1 MADFTRREKHMNGP
15 RVTIHMVTDASR
27 LVRSTTTSLKILQF
41 IKSEHEVRLTD
52 VAEALEIGHSTAH
65 NHLATLEEHEWL
77 VREDGVYRLGLKL
90 MEFGRHTRRTVPHFA
105 AARRLANELSV
116 QTSFEVE
123 FLVEEYGRLVSIVDV
138 IPSNAVYGNTDDEW
152 EGIGIS
158 YNMTNTASG
167 KAILAELPPE
177 RVEAILEKRGFRQE
191 TPHSVTDRETLFKQ
205 LETARERG
213 YAKAHQ
219 EVHEGFENIA
229 VAVNWPDGSVF
240 GAISIGWPSYIFDG
254 GIDQDVIEQLLETG
268 RKLEA
273 EIAGDIDA

>member
-1 MADFTRREKHMNGP
+1 ML
-15 RVTIHMVTDASR
+15 HMVTDASR
-27 LVRSTTTSLKILQF
+27 LVRSTTTSLEILQF
-41 IKSEHEVRLTD
+41 IKNEDGARLTD
-52 VAEALEIGHSTAH
+52 VAEALDIGHSTAH

-77 VREDGVYRLGLKL
+77 VCENGAYSLGLKF
-90 MEFGRHTRRTVPHFA
+90 MEFGRHTRRNVPHFA
-105 AARRLANELSV
+105 AVRRLVNELSV

-123 FLVEEYGRLVSIVDV
+123 FLVEEYGRLVSVFDV

-167 KAILAELPPE
+167 KAILAEFPPE
-177 RVEAILEKRGFRQE
+177 RVESVLEKWGFREE
-191 TPHSVTDRETLFKQ
+191 TPHSVTDRETLFDQ
-205 LETARERG
+205 LETAREQG

-229 VAVNWPDGSVF
+229 VAVTWPDGSVF

-254 GIDQDVIEQLLETG
+254 GIDQDVIDQLLETG
-268 RKLEA
+268 TKLEA
-273 EIAGDIDA
+273 EIAGDTGA